1 MINTDMIVAQ
11 ARNNQVPPTWQVYHG
26 RSSFYVRQI
35 VIGAFLLAFAA
46 AGAIYFVSHP
56 FIAIVPG
63 YTSDSNVDPQTFTL
77 DRAFDFLMVGLFAVA
92 GIFAVI
98 RYLLELG
105 RAYEHVLV
113 LMPEGFVLSTGKTIA
128 HAYGTIRDMKLVRS
142 RYASSLK
149 IYTWNAQKPVS
160 VRLDGRFGNPKQLIS
175 TIYAMWK
182 NCVTIAPAMRQP
194 SWQ

>member
-1 MINTDMIVAQ
+1 MINADMIVAQ

-35 VIGAFLLAFAA
+35 VIGAFLLALAA
-46 AGAIYFVSHP
+46 AGAIYLVSHP

-63 YTSDSNVDPQTFTL
+63 YVSDNNVDPQTFTL
-77 DRAFDFLMVGLFAVA
+77 DRAFDFVMVGLFALV
-92 GIFAVI
+92 GIGAVI

-105 RAYEHVLV
+105 RAYQHVLI
-113 LMPEGFVLSTGKTIA
+113 LMPEGFVLSTGKTVA
-128 HAYGTIRDMKLVRS
+128 YAYGTIKEMKLVRS

-149 IYTWNAQKPVS
+149 LYTWNAQKPVR
-160 VRLDGRFGNPKQLIS
+160 VRLDGRFGNPKQLTA

-182 NCVTIAPAMRQP
+182 NSVTSAPALRQP
-194 SWQ
+194 SW